1 MKGEKVKSKKQRKRR
16 QEDKKIRCIEER
28 DENYASTHLRLHASD
43 NHSVFK
49 PFNRSTIDNR
59 VKTLLKKF
67 ISGGKVSKY
76 KAPGFTGTFKNSFKG
91 IRLALKSERNIR
103 IHFVAALV
111 AISSGIVLH
120 FNTVEFCLL
129 LIAIAI
135 VIMTEMVNSAIEF
148 TLDAI
153 FHNRYSKLV
162 GMAKDIAAGAV
173 MVATFISI
181 AIGILLF
188 GSKLICIFAYC

>member
-1 MKGEKVKSKKQRKRR
+1 MKDSQ
-16 QEDKKIRCIEER
+16 KKIKETFEPFDRLAIEG
-28 DENYASTHLRLHASD
+28 
-43 NHSVFK
+43 
-49 PFNRSTIDNR
+49 R
-59 VKTLLKKF
+59 VKKF
-67 ISGGKVSKY
+67 LRKMGSGVKVSKY
-76 KAPGFTGTFKNSFKG
+76 KAPGFAGTFKNSFKG

-103 IHFVAALV
+103 IHFVVALLV
-111 AISSGIVLH
+111 ISGAVVLK
-120 FNTVEFCLL
+120 FTPIEFCIL

-135 VIMTEMVNSAIEF
+135 VIIAEMVNSAIEF

-188 GSKLICIFAYC
+188 GSQFLSLI

>member
-1 MKGEKVKSKKQRKRR
+1 MKP
-16 QEDKKIRCIEER
+16 D
-28 DENYASTHLRLHASD
+28 
-43 NHSVFK
+43 
-49 PFNRSTIDNR
+49 
-59 VKTLLKKF
+59 KF
-67 ISGGKVSKY
+67 INLKRLGKFGVKVSKY
-76 KAPGFTGTFKNSFKG
+76 KAPGFAGTFRNSFKG

-103 IHFVAALV
+103 IHFVLALLV
-111 AISSGIVLH
+111 IVSGIVLN
-120 FNTVEFCLL
+120 FSISEYCLL

-135 VIMTEMVNSAIEF
+135 VIIAEMVNSAIEF
-148 TLDAI
+148 SLDAI

-188 GSKLICIFAYC
+188 GSKIVSLL

>member
-1 MKGEKVKSKKQRKRR
+1 MRGEKNENGKKKPINANGDSTLEPLNPSVIEGGVKILLRKL
-16 QEDKKIRCIEER
+16 KLGK
-28 DENYASTHLRLHASD
+28 LG
-43 NHSVFK
+43 
-49 PFNRSTIDNR
+49 
-59 VKTLLKKF
+59 KT
-67 ISGGKVSKY
+67 GVKVSKY
-76 KAPGFTGTFKNSFKG
+76 KAPGFAGTLRNSFKG

-103 IHFVAALV
+103 VHFVAAVLV
-111 AISSGIVLH
+111 MIGGVVLK
-120 FNTVEFCLL
+120 FNPAEFSLL

-135 VIMTEMVNSAIEF
+135 VIIAEMVNSAIEF
-148 TLDAI
+148 SLDAI

-188 GSKLICIFAYC
+188 GSKILPLM